1 MDTNLERKGHDMD
14 DMPASVSGVSPACLF
29 VLSTATAH
37 LRPQATV
44 EPPLDLDWNQVVE
57 FAEQHGLIPLVC
69 RNLHLRGVR
78 VQASPALDALG
89 RETGAKA
96 LRLAA
101 AVIQIGTFFSDHQ
114 IPVLAIKG
122 PSLASLLYSNVTMRS
137 YADLDFLLSPA
148 DVNRACIAL
157 QAAGWTPAE
166 DVAIIHEPSFL
177 RSQCECGFVRNETLI
192 ELQWALAPR
201 FYSLELPLED
211 MIRRAVTVQ
220 VIGSSVKTLAPEDM
234 FLALSIHGA
243 KHLWIRLDW
252 VVDIASLLSSGTV
265 DANRVAEL
273 ARRHHL
279 VRIVAV
285 AVLLAANVSG
295 MPISAPFSALIA
307 EDSAAPMI
315 ASKLLDHA
323 IHGAQS
329 YRTETLAYFRMSAN
343 LRERWTDRLRLF
355 TRLLLTPSS
364 SEWRLARLPRG
375 THWLYGPVRI
385 ARLAKRF
392 LCGAW

>member
-1 MDTNLERKGHDMD
+1 MD
-14 DMPASVSGVSPACLF
+14 DASVSGMSPACLF

-37 LRPQATV
+37 LRPQTLV
-44 EPPLDLDWNQVVE
+44 QPPLDLDWNQVFE
-57 FAEQHGLIPLVC
+57 FADHHGLIPLVC
-69 RNLHLRGVR
+69 RNLHLQGIR
-78 VQASPALDALG
+78 VQISPALDARG

-96 LRLAA
+96 LRLTAA
-101 AVIQIGTFFSDHQ
+101 LIQIDTLLSDHQ

-137 YADLDFLLSPA
+137 YADLDFLLLPE
-148 DVNRACIAL
+148 DVTRACVAL
-157 QAAGWTPAE
+157 QAAGWIPTE
-166 DVAIIHEPSFL
+166 DVAKIHGPSFL
-177 RSQCECGFVRNETLI
+177 RFQCEYGFVRNETLT

-201 FYSLELPLED
+201 FYSLELPIED

-234 FLALSIHGA
+234 FLVLSIHGA
-243 KHLWIRLDW
+243 KHLWVRLDW
-252 VVDIASLLSSGTV
+252 AVDIASLLSSGTV

-273 ARRHHL
+273 AKRHHL

-295 MPISAPFSALIA
+295 VPIPAPFSAL
-307 EDSAAPMI
+307 AAKDPGAPII

-329 YRTETLAYFRMSAN
+329 YRPETLAYFRMSAN
-343 LRERWTDRLRLF
+343 LRERWRDRFRLF
-355 TRLLLTPSS
+355 ARLLLTPSS

-392 LCGAW
+392 LCGTW